1 VQVVGNFTINGMF
14 LLLREMNFRL
24 SLVFVLRGRVRQLPF
39 I

>member
-1 VQVVGNFTINGMF
+1 
-14 LLLREMNFRL
+14 MNFRL